1 MGLSIHSSA
10 PAAVQLEHAS
20 KNFGKVQALKRV
32 SFKVEPGEVIAFL
45 GPNGAG
51 KTTAISLMMGLRTP
65 DSGSATI
72 FGRDPRDPQNRSR
85 IGAMLQESDVPSTLK
100 VREVVDF
107 IARAYSNP
115 LTVAKALE
123 MADLSELA
131 NRPASNLSG
140 GQKKRLAFALAV
152 IGNPDVLFLDE
163 PTAALDVEAR
173 RGFWEQV
180 GNFTQSGKTII
191 LTTHYLEEAD
201 AIAERIVVINQ
212 GEIVA
217 QGTPAAIKAR
227 VGGKVVRFKSPGFQ
241 ANTLETAMLETGLLE
256 RLPITR
262 SSINTESV
270 ELYTLEPEQVL
281 RELFARNI
289 PMTDLEVRGGGLEEA
304 FVQITNLAQA

>member
-1 MGLSIHSSA
+1 MSLLTYGSA
-10 PAAVQLEHAS
+10 QPAVQLEHAS
-20 KNFGKVQALKRV
+20 KSFGKVQALKHV

-51 KTTAISLMMGLRTP
+51 KTTAISLMMGLRAP
-65 DSGSATI
+65 DSGTATI
-72 FGRDPRDPQNRSR
+72 FGRDPRDPQNRAR

-107 IARAYSNP
+107 IGRAYSNP

-180 GNFTQSGKTII
+180 GTFTRSGKTII

-227 VGGKVVRFKSPGFQ
+227 VGGKVVRFKSPR
-241 ANTLETAMLETGLLE
+241 LEAVMLEN
-256 RLPITR
+256 LPITR
-262 SSINTESV
+262 SSINAESV

-281 RELFARNI
+281 RELFSRNI
-289 PMTDLEVRGGGLEEA
+289 PMSDLEVRGGGLEEA
-304 FVQITNLAQA
+304 FVQITNLNQA

>member
-1 MGLSIHSSA
+1 MTFPTGF
-10 PAAVQLEHAS
+10 AVQLEHVS
-20 KNFGKVQALKRV
+20 KNFGKVQALKQV

-51 KTTAISLMMGLRTP
+51 KTTAISLMMGLRAP
-65 DSGSATI
+65 DSGTATI

-107 IARAYSNP
+107 IGRVYSNP

-180 GNFTQSGKTII
+180 GTFTRSGKTII

-212 GEIVA
+212 GEVVA

-227 VGGKVVRFKSPGFQ
+227 VGGKIVRFKSPR
-241 ANTLETAMLETGLLE
+241 LEAAMLEK
-256 RLPITR
+256 LPITR
-262 SSINTESV
+262 SSINAESV

-281 RELFARNI
+281 RELFARNV

-304 FVQITNLAQA
+304 FVQITNSSQA

>member
-1 MGLSIHSSA
+1 MTFPTGH
-10 PAAVQLEHAS
+10 AVQLEHAS
-20 KNFGKVQALKRV
+20 KNFGQVQALKHV
-32 SFKVEPGEVIAFL
+32 SFKVDPGEVIAFL

-51 KTTAISLMMGLRTP
+51 KTTAISLMMGLRAP
-65 DSGSATI
+65 DAGTATI
-72 FGRDPRDPQNRSR
+72 FGRDPRDPRNRSR

-107 IARAYSNP
+107 IGRAYSNP

-123 MADLSELA
+123 MADLTELA

-180 GNFTQSGKTII
+180 GTFTRSGKTII

-201 AIAERIVVINQ
+201 AIAERIVVINR

-227 VGGKVVRFKSPGFQ
+227 VGGKVVRFKSPQ
-241 ANTLETAMLETGLLE
+241 LEAAMLKK
-256 RLPITR
+256 LPITR
-262 SSINTESV
+262 SSINSESV

-281 RELFARNI
+281 RELFARNV
-289 PMTDLEVRGGGLEEA
+289 PMSDLEVRGSGLEEA
-304 FVQITNLAQA
+304 FVQITNSKSQNSTV

>member
-1 MGLSIHSSA
+1 MTF
-10 PAAVQLEHAS
+10 PASFAVQLEQVS
-20 KNFGKVQALKRV
+20 KKFGKIQALKQV
-32 SFKVEPGEVIAFL
+32 SFKVEPSEVIAFL

-51 KTTAISLMMGLRTP
+51 KTTAISLMMGLRAP
-65 DSGSATI
+65 DSGTATI
-72 FGRDPRDPQNRSR
+72 FGRDPRDPQNRAR

-107 IARAYSNP
+107 IGRAYSNP

-123 MADLSELA
+123 MAALSELA

-180 GNFTQSGKTII
+180 GTFTRSGKTII

-241 ANTLETAMLETGLLE
+241 ATMLKVEMLEK
-256 RLPITR
+256 LPITR
-262 SSINTESV
+262 SSINAESV

-281 RELFARNI
+281 RELFSRNI
-289 PMTDLEVRGGGLEEA
+289 PMSDLEVRGGGLEEA
-304 FVQITNLAQA
+304 FVQITNLNQA

>member
-1 MGLSIHSSA
+1 MAFAIHGSGQ
-10 PAAVQLEHAS
+10 AAVQLEHAS
-20 KNFGKVQALKRV
+20 KSFGKVQALKQV

-51 KTTAISLMMGLRTP
+51 KTTAISLMMGLRAP
-65 DSGSATI
+65 DSGTATI

-85 IGAMLQESDVPSTLK
+85 IGAMLQESDVPSTIR
-100 VREVVDF
+100 VREV
-107 IARAYSNP
+107 IELIGSAYSNP
-115 LTVAKALE
+115 LAVSKALE

-180 GNFTQSGKTII
+180 GTFTRSGKTII

-227 VGGKVVRFKSPGFQ
+227 VGGKIVRFKNPQ
-241 ANTLETAMLETGLLE
+241 LKAAMLEK
-256 RLPITR
+256 LPITR
-262 SSINTESV
+262 SSINAESV

-281 RELFARNI
+281 RELFARHVPI
-289 PMTDLEVRGGGLEEA
+289 SDLEVRGGGLEEA
-304 FVQITNLAQA
+304 FVQITNAQITT

>member
-1 MGLSIHSSA
+1 MSLSVHSSGQ
-10 PAAVQLEHAS
+10 PAVQLEHAS
-20 KNFGKVQALKRV
+20 KNFGKVQALKQV

-51 KTTAISLMMGLRTP
+51 KTTAISLMMGLRAP
-65 DSGSATI
+65 DSGTATI

-107 IARAYSNP
+107 IGRAYSNP
-115 LTVAKALE
+115 LSVAKALE
-123 MADLSELA
+123 MADLTELA

-201 AIAERIVVINQ
+201 AIAERIVVINA

-227 VGGKVVRFKSPGFQ
+227 VGGKVMRFKSPGFQ
-241 ANTLETAMLETGLLE
+241 ATMQEAHMLEK
-256 RLPITR
+256 LPITR
-262 SSINTESV
+262 SSINAESV
-270 ELYTLEPEQVL
+270 ELYTLKPEQVL

-289 PMTDLEVRGGGLEEA
+289 PMSDLEVRGGGLEEA
-304 FVQITNLAQA
+304 FVQITNSNQA

>member
-1 MGLSIHSSA
+1 MTF
-10 PAAVQLEHAS
+10 AVQLEHVS
-20 KNFGKVQALKRV
+20 KNFGKVQALKQV
-32 SFKVEPGEVIAFL
+32 SFKVEPGKVIAFL

-51 KTTAISLMMGLRTP
+51 KTTAISLMMGLRAP
-65 DSGSATI
+65 DSGIATI

-107 IARAYSNP
+107 IGRAYSNP
-115 LTVAKALE
+115 LTVTKALE
-123 MADLSELA
+123 MADLTELA

-180 GNFTQSGKTII
+180 GTFTRSGKTII

-201 AIAERIVVINQ
+201 AIAERIVVINA

-227 VGGKVVRFKSPGFQ
+227 VGGKVVRFKSPR
-241 ANTLETAMLETGLLE
+241 LEAAMLEK
-256 RLPITR
+256 LPITR
-262 SSINTESV
+262 SSINAETV

-281 RELFARNI
+281 RELFIRNV
-289 PMTDLEVRGGGLEEA
+289 PMSDLEVRGGGLEEA
-304 FVQITNLAQA
+304 FVQITNSQSQNPTV

>member
-1 MGLSIHSSA
+1 MTF
-10 PAAVQLEHAS
+10 PANFAVQLEHAS
-20 KNFGKVQALKRV
+20 KSFGKVQALKHV
-32 SFKVEPGEVIAFL
+32 SFKVDPGEVIAFL

-51 KTTAISLMMGLRTP
+51 KTTAISLMMGLRAP
-65 DSGSATI
+65 DAGTATI

-107 IARAYSNP
+107 IGRAYSNP

-180 GNFTQSGKTII
+180 GTFTRSGKTII

-227 VGGKVVRFKSPGFQ
+227 VGGKVVRFKSPQ
-241 ANTLETAMLETGLLE
+241 LEATKLEK
-256 RLPITR
+256 LPITR
-262 SSINTESV
+262 SSINAESV
-270 ELYTLEPEQVL
+270 ELYTLEPEHVL
-281 RELFARNI
+281 RELFNRNVPI
-289 PMTDLEVRGGGLEEA
+289 SDLEVRGGGLEEA
-304 FVQITNLAQA
+304 FVQITNSNQA

>member
-1 MGLSIHSSA
+1 MDF
-10 PAAVQLEHAS
+10 AVQLEHAS
-20 KNFGKVQALKRV
+20 KSFGKVQALKQV

-51 KTTAISLMMGLRTP
+51 KTTAISLMMGLRAP
-65 DSGSATI
+65 DSGTATI
-72 FGRDPRDPQNRSR
+72 FGLDPRDPQNRSR

-107 IARAYSNP
+107 IARAHSNP

-123 MADLSELA
+123 MADLTELA

-152 IGNPDVLFLDE
+152 IGNPDILFLDE
-163 PTAALDVEAR
+163 QTAALDVEAR

-180 GNFTQSGKTII
+180 GTFTRSGKTII
-191 LTTHYLEEAD
+191 LTTNYLEEAD
-201 AIAERIVVINQ
+201 AIAERIVVINA

-227 VGGKVVRFKSPGFQ
+227 VGGKIVRFKSPR
-241 ANTLETAMLETGLLE
+241 LEAAMLEK
-256 RLPITR
+256 LPITR
-262 SSINTESV
+262 SSINAETV

-281 RELFARNI
+281 RELFIRNV
-289 PMTDLEVRGGGLEEA
+289 PMSDLEVRGGGLEEA
-304 FVQITNLAQA
+304 FVQITNSQRQNSTV

>member
-1 MGLSIHSSA
+1 MTFPTGF
-10 PAAVQLEHAS
+10 AVQLEHVS
-20 KNFGKVQALKRV
+20 KNFGKVQALKQV

-51 KTTAISLMMGLRTP
+51 KTTAISLMMGLRAP
-65 DSGSATI
+65 DSGTATI
-72 FGRDPRDPQNRSR
+72 FGRDPRDSQNRSR

-107 IARAYSNP
+107 IGRAYSNP
-115 LTVAKALE
+115 LTVTKALE
-123 MADLSELA
+123 MADLTELA

-152 IGNPDVLFLDE
+152 IGNPNVLFLDE

-180 GNFTQSGKTII
+180 GSFTRSGKTII

-201 AIAERIVVINQ
+201 AIAERIVVINA

-227 VGGKVVRFKSPGFQ
+227 VGGKVVRFKSPR
-241 ANTLETAMLETGLLE
+241 LEAAMLEK
-256 RLPITR
+256 LPITR
-262 SSINTESV
+262 SSINAETV

-281 RELFARNI
+281 RELFIRNV
-289 PMTDLEVRGGGLEEA
+289 PMSDLEVRGGGLEEA
-304 FVQITNLAQA
+304 FVQITNSQSQNSTV

>member
-1 MGLSIHSSA
+1 MDF
-10 PAAVQLEHAS
+10 AVQLEHAS
-20 KNFGKVQALKRV
+20 KSFGKVQALKQV

-51 KTTAISLMMGLRTP
+51 KTTAISLMMGLRAP
-65 DSGSATI
+65 DAGTATV

-180 GNFTQSGKTII
+180 GSFTRSGKTII

-201 AIAERIVVINQ
+201 AIAERIVVINA

-227 VGGKVVRFKSPGFQ
+227 VGGKVVRFKSP
-241 ANTLETAMLETGLLE
+241 NLEAKMLEN
-256 RLPITR
+256 LPISR
-262 SSINTESV
+262 SSIKAESV

-289 PMTDLEVRGGGLEEA
+289 AISDLEVRGGGLEEA

>member
-1 MGLSIHSSA
+1 MDF
-10 PAAVQLEHAS
+10 AVQLEHAS
-20 KNFGKVQALKRV
+20 KSFGKVQALKQV

-51 KTTAISLMMGLRTP
+51 KTTAISLMMGLRAP
-65 DSGSATI
+65 DAGTATI

-180 GNFTQSGKTII
+180 GTFTRSGKTII

-201 AIAERIVVINQ
+201 AIAERIVVINA

-227 VGGKVVRFKSPGFQ
+227 VGGKVMRFKSPR
-241 ANTLETAMLETGLLE
+241 LEAAMLEN
-256 RLPITR
+256 LPITR
-262 SSINTESV
+262 SSINAESV

-281 RELFARNI
+281 RELFARKI
-289 PMTDLEVRGGGLEEA
+289 AISDLEVRGGGLEEA
-304 FVQITNLAQA
+304 FVQITNSQSQNSKTEILA

>member
-1 MGLSIHSSA
+1 MDF
-10 PAAVQLEHAS
+10 AVQLEHAS
-20 KNFGKVQALKRV
+20 KSFGKVQALKQV

-51 KTTAISLMMGLRTP
+51 KTTAISLMMGLRAP
-65 DSGSATI
+65 DSGTATI

-123 MADLSELA
+123 MADLTELA

-180 GNFTQSGKTII
+180 GTFTRSGKTII

-201 AIAERIVVINQ
+201 AIAERIVVINA

-227 VGGKVVRFKSPGFQ
+227 VGGKVMRFKSPR
-241 ANTLETAMLETGLLE
+241 LEAAMLEN
-256 RLPITR
+256 LPITR
-262 SSINTESV
+262 LSINAESV
-270 ELYTLEPEQVL
+270 ELYTLEPEHVL
-281 RELFARNI
+281 RELFARNV
-289 PMTDLEVRGGGLEEA
+289 PMSDLEVRGGGLEEA
-304 FVQITNLAQA
+304 FVQITNSQSQNSVPEILA

>member
-1 MGLSIHSSA
+1 
-10 PAAVQLEHAS
+10 
-20 KNFGKVQALKRV
+20 
-32 SFKVEPGEVIAFL
+32 
-45 GPNGAG
+45 
-51 KTTAISLMMGLRTP
+51 MGLRAP
-65 DSGSATI
+65 DSGTATI

-107 IARAYSNP
+107 IGRAYSNP

-180 GNFTQSGKTII
+180 GTFTQSGKTII

-201 AIAERIVVINQ
+201 AIAERIVVINA

-227 VGGKVVRFKSPGFQ
+227 VGGKVVRFKSAGFQ
-241 ANTLETAMLETGLLE
+241 ASTLEVAMLEK
-256 RLPITR
+256 LPITR
-262 SSINTESV
+262 SSINAETV

-281 RELFARNI
+281 RELFALNV
-289 PMTDLEVRGGGLEEA
+289 PMSDLEVRGGGLEEA

>member
-1 MGLSIHSSA
+1 MSLLTYGSA
-10 PAAVQLEHAS
+10 QPAVQLEHAS
-20 KNFGKVQALKRV
+20 KSFGKVQALKHV

-51 KTTAISLMMGLRTP
+51 KTTAISLMMGLRAP
-65 DSGSATI
+65 DSGTATI
-72 FGRDPRDPQNRSR
+72 FGRDPRDPQNRAR

-107 IARAYSNP
+107 IGRAYSNP

-180 GNFTQSGKTII
+180 GTFTRSGKTII

-227 VGGKVVRFKSPGFQ
+227 VGGKVVRFKSPR
-241 ANTLETAMLETGLLE
+241 LEAVMLEK
-256 RLPITR
+256 LPITR
-262 SSINTESV
+262 SSINAESV

-281 RELFARNI
+281 RELFSRNI
-289 PMTDLEVRGGGLEEA
+289 PMSDLEVRGGGLEEA
-304 FVQITNLAQA
+304 FVQITNLNQA

>member
-1 MGLSIHSSA
+1 MDF
-10 PAAVQLEHAS
+10 AVQLEHAS
-20 KNFGKVQALKRV
+20 KSFGKVQALKQV

-51 KTTAISLMMGLRTP
+51 KTTAISLMMGLRAP
-65 DSGSATI
+65 DSGTATI

-85 IGAMLQESDVPSTLK
+85 IGVMLQESDVPSTLK

-180 GNFTQSGKTII
+180 GTFTRSGKTII

-201 AIAERIVVINQ
+201 AIAERIVVINA

-227 VGGKVVRFKSPGFQ
+227 VGGKVVRFKSPS
-241 ANTLETAMLETGLLE
+241 LEAKMLEN
-256 RLPITR
+256 LPISR
-262 SSINTESV
+262 SSIKAESV

-281 RELFARNI
+281 
-289 PMTDLEVRGGGLEEA
+289 
-304 FVQITNLAQA
+304 QIGRAHV

>member
-1 MGLSIHSSA
+1 MTF
-10 PAAVQLEHAS
+10 AVQLENTS
-20 KNFGKVQALKRV
+20 KRFGAVQALKNV
-32 SFKVEPGEVIAFL
+32 SFKVEPGEVVAFL

-51 KTTAISLMMGLRTP
+51 KTTAISLMMGLRAP
-65 DSGSATI
+65 DSGTATI

-100 VREVVDF
+100 VREVVELVGS
-107 IARAYSNP
+107 AYSSP
-115 LTVAKALE
+115 LSVTKALE
-123 MADLSELA
+123 MADLVELA

-152 IGNPDVLFLDE
+152 VGNPDVLFLDE

-173 RGFWEQV
+173 RGFWDQV
-180 GNFTQSGKTII
+180 GGFTRSGKTII

-227 VGGKVVRFKSPGFQ
+227 VGGKVVRFQSPQ
-241 ANTLETAMLETGLLE
+241 LEARMLEG
-256 RLPITR
+256 LPITR
-262 SSINTESV
+262 SSVNAEII
-270 ELYTLEPEQVL
+270 ELYTLEPERTL
-281 RELFARNI
+281 RELFARNVPI
-289 PMTDLEVRGGGLEEA
+289 SDLEVRGGGLEEA
-304 FVQITNLAQA
+304 FVQITSAQPSTVQA

>member
-1 MGLSIHSSA
+1 MTF
-10 PAAVQLEHAS
+10 AVQLEHVS
-20 KNFGKVQALKRV
+20 KNFGKVQALKQV

-51 KTTAISLMMGLRTP
+51 KTTAISLMMGLRSP
-65 DSGSATI
+65 DSGTATI

-107 IARAYSNP
+107 IGRAYSNP
-115 LTVAKALE
+115 LTVTKALE
-123 MADLSELA
+123 MADLTELA
-131 NRPASNLSG
+131 NRPAANLSG

-180 GNFTQSGKTII
+180 GTFTRSGKTII

-201 AIAERIVVINQ
+201 AIAERIVVINA

-227 VGGKVVRFKSPGFQ
+227 VGGKIVRFKSPGFP
-241 ANTLETAMLETGLLE
+241 AGTLEATMLEK
-256 RLPITR
+256 LPISR
-262 SSINTESV
+262 SSINAETV

-281 RELFARNI
+281 RELFIRNV
-289 PMTDLEVRGGGLEEA
+289 PMSDLEVRGGGLEEA
-304 FVQITNLAQA
+304 FVQITNSQSQNPTV

>member
-1 MGLSIHSSA
+1 MTNSGQV
-10 PAAVQLEHAS
+10 AVQLEHAS
-20 KNFGKVQALKRV
+20 KNFGKVQALKHV
-32 SFKVEPGEVIAFL
+32 SFKVEAGEVIAFL

-51 KTTAISLMMGLRTP
+51 KTTAISLMMGLRAP
-65 DSGSATI
+65 DSGTATI

-85 IGAMLQESDVPSTLK
+85 IGAMLQDSDVPSTLR

-180 GNFTQSGKTII
+180 GTFTRSGKTII

-227 VGGKVVRFKSPGFQ
+227 VGGKVVRFKSL
-241 ANTLETAMLETGLLE
+241 NLEAAMLEK
-256 RLPITR
+256 LPITR
-262 SSINTESV
+262 SSINAESV

-281 RELFARNI
+281 RELFNRNV
-289 PMTDLEVRGGGLEEA
+289 PMSDLEVRGGGLEEA

>member
-1 MGLSIHSSA
+1 MSFSTQ
-10 PAAVQLEHAS
+10 PAVQLEHAS
-20 KNFGKVQALKRV
+20 KSFGKVQALKQV

-51 KTTAISLMMGLRTP
+51 KTTAISLMMGLRAP
-65 DSGSATI
+65 DSGTATI

-107 IARAYSNP
+107 IGRAYSKP

-180 GNFTQSGKTII
+180 GAFTRSGKTII

-217 QGTPAAIKAR
+217 QGTSAAIKSR
-227 VGGKVVRFKSPGFQ
+227 VGGKVVRFKSPQ
-241 ANTLETAMLETGLLE
+241 LEAIMLEK
-256 RLPITR
+256 LPITR
-262 SSINTESV
+262 SSINAESV

-281 RELFARNI
+281 RELFARNV

-304 FVQITNLAQA
+304 FVQITNSAHA

>member
-1 MGLSIHSSA
+1 MTFPTGF
-10 PAAVQLEHAS
+10 AVQLEHVS
-20 KNFGKVQALKRV
+20 KNFGKVQALKQV
-32 SFKVEPGEVIAFL
+32 SFKVDPGEVIAFL

-51 KTTAISLMMGLRTP
+51 KTTAISLMMGLRAP
-65 DSGSATI
+65 DSGTATI

-107 IARAYSNP
+107 IGRAYSNP
-115 LTVAKALE
+115 LSVSKALE

-180 GNFTQSGKTII
+180 GTFTRSGKTII

-201 AIAERIVVINQ
+201 AIAERIVVINA

-227 VGGKVVRFKSPGFQ
+227 VGGKVVRFKSPQ
-241 ANTLETAMLETGLLE
+241 LEAAKLEK
-256 RLPITR
+256 LPITR
-262 SSINTESV
+262 SSINSETV

-281 RELFARNI
+281 RELFARNVL
-289 PMTDLEVRGGGLEEA
+289 MSDLEVHGGGLEEA
-304 FVQITNLAQA
+304 FVQITNLQSQHSTA

>member
-1 MGLSIHSSA
+1 MDF
-10 PAAVQLEHAS
+10 AVQLEHAS
-20 KNFGKVQALKRV
+20 KSFGKVQALKQV

-51 KTTAISLMMGLRTP
+51 KTTAISLMMGLRAP
-65 DSGSATI
+65 DSGTATI

-180 GNFTQSGKTII
+180 GTFTRSGKTII

-201 AIAERIVVINQ
+201 AIAERIVVINA

-227 VGGKVVRFKSPGFQ
+227 VGGKVVRFKSPR
-241 ANTLETAMLETGLLE
+241 LEAAMLEN
-256 RLPITR
+256 LPITR
-262 SSINTESV
+262 SSINAESV
-270 ELYTLEPEQVL
+270 EVYTLEPELVL
-281 RELFARNI
+281 RELFVRNI
-289 PMTDLEVRGGGLEEA
+289 PISDLEVRGGGLEEA
-304 FVQITNLAQA
+304 FVQITNSQSQNSETEILA

>member
-1 MGLSIHSSA
+1 MTFPTGF
-10 PAAVQLEHAS
+10 AVQLEHVS
-20 KNFGKVQALKRV
+20 KNFGKVQALKQV

-51 KTTAISLMMGLRTP
+51 KTTAISLMMGLRAP
-65 DSGSATI
+65 DSGTATI
-72 FGRDPRDPQNRSR
+72 FGRDPRDSQNRSR

-107 IARAYSNP
+107 IGRAYSNP
-115 LTVAKALE
+115 LTVTKALE
-123 MADLSELA
+123 MADLTELA

-180 GNFTQSGKTII
+180 GSFTRSGKTII

-201 AIAERIVVINQ
+201 AIAERIVVINA

-227 VGGKVVRFKSPGFQ
+227 VGGKVVRFKSPR
-241 ANTLETAMLETGLLE
+241 LEAAMLEK
-256 RLPITR
+256 LPITR
-262 SSINTESV
+262 SSINAETV

-281 RELFARNI
+281 RELFIRNV
-289 PMTDLEVRGGGLEEA
+289 PMSDLEVRGGGLEEA
-304 FVQITNLAQA
+304 FVQITNSQSQNSTV

>member
-1 MGLSIHSSA
+1 MTF
-10 PAAVQLEHAS
+10 PASFAVQLEHVS
-20 KNFGKVQALKRV
+20 KNFGKVQALKQV

-51 KTTAISLMMGLRTP
+51 KTTAISLMMGLRAP
-65 DSGSATI
+65 DSGTATI

-115 LTVAKALE
+115 LTVTKALE

-180 GNFTQSGKTII
+180 GTFTRSGKTII

-217 QGTPAAIKAR
+217 QGTPAAIKSR
-227 VGGKVVRFKSPGFQ
+227 VGGKVVRFKSPQ
-241 ANTLETAMLETGLLE
+241 LEAHMLETGLLE

-262 SSINTESV
+262 SSINAETV
-270 ELYTLEPEQVL
+270 ELYTLEPELVL

-289 PMTDLEVRGGGLEEA
+289 PMSDLEVRGGGLEEA
-304 FVQITNLAQA
+304 FVQITNSSEA

>member
-1 MGLSIHSSA
+1 MTF
-10 PAAVQLEHAS
+10 PAKFAVQLEHAS
-20 KNFGKVQALKRV
+20 KNFGKVQALKQV

-51 KTTAISLMMGLRTP
+51 KTTAISLMMGLRAP
-65 DSGSATI
+65 DAGTAMI

-107 IARAYSNP
+107 IGRAYSNP

-123 MADLSELA
+123 MADLTELA
-131 NRPASNLSG
+131 NRPASNLSS

-180 GNFTQSGKTII
+180 GTFTRSGKTII

-201 AIAERIVVINQ
+201 AIAERIVVINA

-227 VGGKVVRFKSPGFQ
+227 VGGKVVRFKSPK
-241 ANTLETAMLETGLLE
+241 LEAAMLEK
-256 RLPITR
+256 LPITR
-262 SSINTESV
+262 SSINAESV
-270 ELYTLEPEQVL
+270 ELYTLEPEHVL
-281 RELFARNI
+281 RELFNRNV
-289 PMTDLEVRGGGLEEA
+289 PMSDLEVRGGGLEEA
-304 FVQITNLAQA
+304 FVQITNSNQA

>member
-1 MGLSIHSSA
+1 MTNSGQV
-10 PAAVQLEHAS
+10 AVQLEHAS
-20 KNFGKVQALKRV
+20 KNFGKVQALKQV

-51 KTTAISLMMGLRTP
+51 KTTAISLMMGLRAP
-65 DSGSATI
+65 DAGTAMI

-107 IARAYSNP
+107 IGRAYSNP

-180 GNFTQSGKTII
+180 GTFTRSGKTII

-227 VGGKVVRFKSPGFQ
+227 VGGKVVRFKSPQ
-241 ANTLETAMLETGLLE
+241 LEAAKLEK
-256 RLPITR
+256 LPITR
-262 SSINTESV
+262 SSINAETV

-281 RELFARNI
+281 RELFNRNV
-289 PMTDLEVRGGGLEEA
+289 PMSDLEVRGGGLEEA
-304 FVQITNLAQA
+304 FVQITNLARA

>member
-1 MGLSIHSSA
+1 MTISGQ
-10 PAAVQLEHAS
+10 AAVQLERAS
-20 KNFGKVQALKRV
+20 KSFGKVQALKQV
-32 SFKVEPGEVIAFL
+32 SFKVEPGEVVGFL

-51 KTTAISLMMGLRTP
+51 KTTAISLMMGLRAP
-65 DSGSATI
+65 DSGTASV

-85 IGAMLQESDVPSTLK
+85 IGAMLQESDVPNTIK
-100 VREVVDF
+100 VREV
-107 IARAYSNP
+107 IALIGSAYSNP
-115 LTVAKALE
+115 LPVAKALE

-180 GNFTQSGKTII
+180 AAFTRSGKTII

-201 AIAERIVVINQ
+201 AIAERIVVVNE

-227 VGGKVVRFKSPGFQ
+227 VGGKVVRFKSPQ
-241 ANTLETAMLETGLLE
+241 LEAVKLE

-262 SSINTESV
+262 SSVNADAV
-270 ELYTLEPEQVL
+270 ELYTLEPERVL
-281 RELFARNI
+281 RELFARNVV
-289 PMTDLEVRGGGLEEA
+289 MTDLEVRGGGLEEA
-304 FVQITNLAQA
+304 FVQITHAQSQNSRTEHSA

>member
-1 MGLSIHSSA
+1 MTF
-10 PAAVQLEHAS
+10 AVQLENTS
-20 KNFGKVQALKRV
+20 KSFGKVQALKHV
-32 SFKVEPGEVIAFL
+32 SFKVDPGEVIAFL

-51 KTTAISLMMGLRTP
+51 KTTAISLMMGLRAP
-65 DSGSATI
+65 DSGIATI
-72 FGRDPRDPQNRSR
+72 FGRDPRDPQNRAR

-115 LTVAKALE
+115 LSVAKALE

-180 GNFTQSGKTII
+180 GSFTRSGKTII

-227 VGGKVVRFKSPGFQ
+227 VGGKLVRFRSPQFE
-241 ANTLETAMLETGLLE
+241 ATKLEK
-256 RLPITR
+256 LPITR
-262 SSINTESV
+262 SSINAETV
-270 ELYTLEPEQVL
+270 ELYTLEPEHVL
-281 RELFARNI
+281 RELFNRNI
-289 PMTDLEVRGGGLEEA
+289 PISDLEVRGGGLEEA
-304 FVQITNLAQA
+304 FVQITNVQSQNSTV

>member
-1 MGLSIHSSA
+1 MTFPTGL
-10 PAAVQLEHAS
+10 AVQLEHVS
-20 KNFGKVQALKRV
+20 KNFGKVQALKQV

-51 KTTAISLMMGLRTP
+51 KTTAISLMMGLRAP
-65 DSGSATI
+65 DSGTATI

-107 IARAYSNP
+107 IGRAYSNP
-115 LTVAKALE
+115 LMVAKALE

-180 GNFTQSGKTII
+180 GTFTRSGKTII

-227 VGGKVVRFKSPGFQ
+227 VGGKVVRFKSPQ
-241 ANTLETAMLETGLLE
+241 LEAHMLEK
-256 RLPITR
+256 LPITR
-262 SSINTESV
+262 SSINAESV

-281 RELFARNI
+281 RELFARNV

-304 FVQITNLAQA
+304 FVQITNSIQP

>member
-1 MGLSIHSSA
+1 MTFPTGF
-10 PAAVQLEHAS
+10 AVQLEHVS
-20 KNFGKVQALKRV
+20 KNFGKVQALKQV

-51 KTTAISLMMGLRTP
+51 KTTAISLMMGLRAP
-65 DSGSATI
+65 DSGTATI
-72 FGRDPRDPQNRSR
+72 FGRDPRDSQNRSR

-107 IARAYSNP
+107 IGRAYSNP
-115 LTVAKALE
+115 LTVTKALE
-123 MADLSELA
+123 MADLTELA

-180 GNFTQSGKTII
+180 GSFTRSGKTII

-201 AIAERIVVINQ
+201 AIAERIVVINA

-227 VGGKVVRFKSPGFQ
+227 VGGKVVRFKSPR
-241 ANTLETAMLETGLLE
+241 LEAAMLEK
-256 RLPITR
+256 LPITR
-262 SSINTESV
+262 SSINAETV

-281 RELFARNI
+281 RELFIRNV
-289 PMTDLEVRGGGLEEA
+289 PMSDLEVRGGGLEEA
-304 FVQITNLAQA
+304 FVQITNSQSQNPTV

>member
-1 MGLSIHSSA
+1 MTNSGQV
-10 PAAVQLEHAS
+10 AVQLEHAS
-20 KNFGKVQALKRV
+20 KNFGKVQALKHV
-32 SFKVEPGEVIAFL
+32 SFKVEAGEVIAFL

-51 KTTAISLMMGLRTP
+51 KTTAISLMMGLRAP

-85 IGAMLQESDVPSTLK
+85 IGAMLQESDVPSTLR

-107 IARAYSNP
+107 IGRAYSNP

-180 GNFTQSGKTII
+180 GTFTRSGKTII

-227 VGGKVVRFKSPGFQ
+227 VGGKVVRFKSPK
-241 ANTLETAMLETGLLE
+241 LEATMLEK
-256 RLPITR
+256 LPITR
-262 SSINTESV
+262 SSINAESV
-270 ELYTLEPEQVL
+270 ELYTLEPEHVL
-281 RELFARNI
+281 RELFARNV
-289 PMTDLEVRGGGLEEA
+289 PMSDLEVRGGGLEEA

>member
-1 MGLSIHSSA
+1 MNFPTGF
-10 PAAVQLEHAS
+10 AVQLEHVS
-20 KNFGKVQALKRV
+20 KNFGKVQALKQV
-32 SFKVEPGEVIAFL
+32 SFKVDPGEVIAFL

-51 KTTAISLMMGLRTP
+51 KTTAISLMMGLRAP
-65 DSGSATI
+65 DSGTAMI

-107 IARAYSNP
+107 IGRAYSNP
-115 LTVAKALE
+115 LPVAKALE

-173 RGFWEQV
+173 RGFWDQV
-180 GNFTQSGKTII
+180 GTFTRSGKTII

-227 VGGKVVRFKSPGFQ
+227 VGGKVVRFKSPQ
-241 ANTLETAMLETGLLE
+241 LEATKLEK
-256 RLPITR
+256 LPITR
-262 SSINTESV
+262 SSINAETV

-281 RELFARNI
+281 RELFARNVPI
-289 PMTDLEVRGGGLEEA
+289 SDLEVRGGGLEEA
-304 FVQITNLAQA
+304 FVQITNSNQA

>member
-1 MGLSIHSSA
+1 MTFPTGF
-10 PAAVQLEHAS
+10 AVQLEHVS
-20 KNFGKVQALKRV
+20 KNFGKVQALKQV
-32 SFKVEPGEVIAFL
+32 SFKVDPGEVIAFL

-51 KTTAISLMMGLRTP
+51 KTTAISLMMGLRAP
-65 DSGSATI
+65 DSGTATI

-107 IARAYSNP
+107 IGRAYSNP
-115 LTVAKALE
+115 LSVSKALE

-180 GNFTQSGKTII
+180 GTFTRSGKTII

-201 AIAERIVVINQ
+201 AIAERIVVINA

-227 VGGKVVRFKSPGFQ
+227 VGGKVVCFKSPQ
-241 ANTLETAMLETGLLE
+241 LEAAKLEK
-256 RLPITR
+256 LPITR
-262 SSINTESV
+262 SSINSETV

-281 RELFARNI
+281 RELFARNVL
-289 PMTDLEVRGGGLEEA
+289 MSDLEVHGGGLEEA
-304 FVQITNLAQA
+304 FVQITNLQSQHSTA